1 MNTTIINA
9 LVKGLGKKSVI
20 LTAIL
25 IVSGFFV
32 ASFALAAEGVAIS
45 PATGGE
51 NVSIDTTFPGGTGDY
66 TTLDSFSI
74 TESVPGQITQGVH
87 TISLPS
93 GWEFNMASTI
103 TIFRTDAIVLASY
116 NITPDQTS
124 FSFTVNSISTS
135 NSTLFFN
142 GLQVRPTTQHPNTS
156 NGNITHSGAD
166 IIGVTNGSTSFGTL
180 STVAGTVTKLA
191 FTTQPGSAEYGSNL
205 SPQPVVKTQDQFG
218 NDSTSGLA
226 ANLDVTLTKTSGTG
240 VLTGTNVLDI
250 GTGVGNGIAT
260 FTNLTVDEFGT
271 GKQLTASAGGLAPAI
286 STDFE
291 ITQAPL
297 TITAE
302 GKTKVYGTANPG
314 LTAAYSGFVN
324 GETSTVLTSPV
335 ILSVPADATSP
346 VGPYV
351 ITASG
356 ATATNYSIIFVPG
369 TLTITQAPL
378 TITADAQT
386 KIYGGTDPALT
397 YQITSGALVN
407 GDILTGSLSR
417 VAGENVGT
425 RAIEQG
431 DLDNSNY
438 DISFVSADLTI
449 TTKPITVTAVTNTK
463 TYNGNMDAIATPT
476 FPEGSLV
483 GSDTANFIEA
493 YDTKN
498 VGTEKILTP
507 SGVVDDGNGGDNY
520 SYNFIADLTGAITQA
535 SLTATITVSNKVV
548 DGNNSATITGRT
560 LIGVIGDDI
569 VTPNEDGVAIF
580 EDAIIGNDK
589 IVTATGIT
597 ITGAD
602 VANYFYDGTATGTGN
617 ILPIPTV
624 VFVDA
629 NWVGTENWI
638 DPDGEGPAT
647 YFGYDAFAT
656 IQEAVSAVEEG
667 GVVNVLVGIYT
678 ESIIIN
684 KTLSVVGV
692 GSTTVIQPAID
703 TDGITI
709 TADGVVIK
717 DVKVSTS
724 NSSIPP
730 DVTPNKAISVEEA
743 DNLEINNI
751 IVETTGDG
759 AMGIW
764 IGGSNN
770 GMDPVS
776 GLTIIKSDITV
787 NNEATGI
794 YADHSTPAHSGW
806 LVGGS
811 AENANTVTVPLGNP
825 IELYDVTDSE
835 VSHNTITT
843 SASGGSATIWSSEL
857 SDLSNLIFNDNAV
870 SYSGGSQVAFLTD
883 FISSLR
889 GDIPPDTN
897 VSNVTVSGN
906 TFNDWGLRGLRIG
919 DGVTSV
925 IVSENKFLGTG
936 EALKNE
942 DVSGVNAEGNW
953 WGSAVLSTVGSKING
968 TVDFDPYYVEN
979 GMSILSDIPVTV
991 AYVDS
996 TYTDGLENDSHYF
1009 GYDAFNTIQEGINAV
1024 EAGGTVNVADGNYAE
1039 TIGTCDGDA
1048 AMFCIEK
1055 SLTIT
1060 GDPGAQG
1067 ETIDDAG
1074 PAGTPVIDGDGAFA
1088 SAFVISSGV
1097 SNITIEGFEI
1107 HNFAND
1113 PALFTGGIGSAV
1125 LSWNSGATNI
1135 TVQDNYLHDLG
1146 WNGVLVG
1153 SDDGTTQSGW
1163 TVKRNIIEGA
1173 DYAGIELTNVTNSE
1187 VAFND
1192 VTIGEGISWDPND
1205 SGVGIEVAVR
1215 DHGTEVTAGANV
1227 SVHDNEITGDG
1238 VAPERAGI
1246 NILSRA
1252 YQAASNALL
1261 DGVTI
1266 ENNTVTGATRGIF
1279 VVAEERNDGSAEVSG
1294 LSIEGNTIAGND
1306 VGIEVGLQSGSP
1318 HQNGTYDVAVLS
1330 NSIDGNDFGLDNTT
1344 GIEIDASQ
1352 NWWGDSLGPE
1362 HSSNPGG
1369 TGDAVS
1375 DNVDYRPWYTTAD
1388 LTGLDVDSPTVGI
1401 SSTETSPTN
1410 ASPIPI
1416 TITFSESVYNFE
1428 IGDIDVANGTPANLL
1443 TSDNTVYTVDITPT
1457 ADDEVTVDIAAEVS
1471 WDLAG
1476 NYNTAA
1482 TQFSITYDST
1492 DPTLTTVSITSDGN
1506 EGWAKVSDTITLTIV
1521 ADENIS
1527 TPTATIAGQSASV
1540 TGSAKDWTAT
1550 YLMMSDDTE
1559 GIVTFSIIFAD
1570 LAGNDGTAVTVATDA
1585 SSVTF
1590 DRTAPV
1596 VSISTPAESDKV
1608 NGDAVISF
1616 TTDESLPKCSVDG
1629 TNWTTCVTNTTTL
1642 NGIAEF
1648 AGLSEG
1654 TFTLYLIDT
1663 DAAGNV
1669 GTDSISLTKDTVAPT
1684 VISHVPT
1691 VNAMNVEPAND
1702 IVITF
1707 SEAVIVEIGDVT
1719 FSPTIAGFVI
1729 ENSETNIVSINPNN
1743 ALESNTSYTI
1753 TLSGVTDLAGNV
1765 MANYNSINFTTAT
1778 YYNISL
1784 YFTSTG
1790 WNLVS
1795 LPVVPNETAIE
1806 TVLGDA
1812 SPDIEEVWTYDPTHP
1827 NADDSGWLMYASA
1840 DPEGTNNLDIMTT
1853 GYGYW
1858 ISVTGNTNIEGW
1870 GSLLTAGPTAPPSR
1884 TLNTGWNLI
1893 GYYQIPG
1900 EDEST
1905 PSEAFA
1911 SLENAYTGLWGYDNA
1926 GGVFKSTVIPILPGD
1941 AFWISLTSG
1950 KEYTPSNI

>member
-498 VGTEKILTP
+498 VGTDKILTP

>member
-407 GDILTGSLSR
+407 GDILTGSLSRVAGENVGTRAIEQGDLDNSNYDISFVSADLTITTKPITVTAVTNTKTYNGNMDAIATPTFPEGSLVGSDTANFIEAYDTKNVGTEKTLTPSGIVNDGNGGNNYSYNFVTDITGVINQAPLTITAEGKTKVYGTANPELTVSYSGFVGGDTSAVVSDLSVVTLADTTTPVGTSAITPSGATATNYSISFVPGVLTITPAPLTITADVQTKVYGEIDPELTYVVAPALINGDVLTGTLSR

-1252 YQAASNALL
+1252 YQAASNA
-1261 DGVTI
+1261 
-1266 ENNTVTGATRGIF
+1266 
-1279 VVAEERNDGSAEVSG
+1279 
-1294 LSIEGNTIAGND
+1294 
-1306 VGIEVGLQSGSP
+1306 
-1318 HQNGTYDVAVLS
+1318 
-1330 NSIDGNDFGLDNTT
+1330 
-1344 GIEIDASQ
+1344 
-1352 NWWGDSLGPE
+1352 
-1362 HSSNPGG
+1362 
-1369 TGDAVS
+1369 
-1375 DNVDYRPWYTTAD
+1375 
-1388 LTGLDVDSPTVGI
+1388 
-1401 SSTETSPTN
+1401 
-1410 ASPIPI
+1410 
-1416 TITFSESVYNFE
+1416 
-1428 IGDIDVANGTPANLL
+1428 
-1443 TSDNTVYTVDITPT
+1443 
-1457 ADDEVTVDIAAEVS
+1457 
-1471 WDLAG
+1471 
-1476 NYNTAA
+1476 
-1482 TQFSITYDST
+1482 
-1492 DPTLTTVSITSDGN
+1492 
-1506 EGWAKVSDTITLTIV
+1506 
-1521 ADENIS
+1521 
-1527 TPTATIAGQSASV
+1527 
-1540 TGSAKDWTAT
+1540 
-1550 YLMMSDDTE
+1550 
-1559 GIVTFSIIFAD
+1559 
-1570 LAGNDGTAVTVATDA
+1570 
-1585 SSVTF
+1585 
-1590 DRTAPV
+1590 
-1596 VSISTPAESDKV
+1596 
-1608 NGDAVISF
+1608 
-1616 TTDESLPKCSVDG
+1616 
-1629 TNWTTCVTNTTTL
+1629 
-1642 NGIAEF
+1642 
-1648 AGLSEG
+1648 
-1654 TFTLYLIDT
+1654 
-1663 DAAGNV
+1663 
-1669 GTDSISLTKDTVAPT
+1669 
-1684 VISHVPT
+1684 
-1691 VNAMNVEPAND
+1691 
-1702 IVITF
+1702 
-1707 SEAVIVEIGDVT
+1707 
-1719 FSPTIAGFVI
+1719 
-1729 ENSETNIVSINPNN
+1729 
-1743 ALESNTSYTI
+1743 
-1753 TLSGVTDLAGNV
+1753 
-1765 MANYNSINFTTAT
+1765 
-1778 YYNISL
+1778 
-1784 YFTSTG
+1784 
-1790 WNLVS
+1790 
-1795 LPVVPNETAIE
+1795 
-1806 TVLGDA
+1806 
-1812 SPDIEEVWTYDPTHP
+1812 
-1827 NADDSGWLMYASA
+1827 
-1840 DPEGTNNLDIMTT
+1840 
-1853 GYGYW
+1853 
-1858 ISVTGNTNIEGW
+1858 
-1870 GSLLTAGPTAPPSR
+1870 
-1884 TLNTGWNLI
+1884 
-1893 GYYQIPG
+1893 
-1900 EDEST
+1900 
-1905 PSEAFA
+1905 
-1911 SLENAYTGLWGYDNA
+1911 
-1926 GGVFKSTVIPILPGD
+1926 
-1941 AFWISLTSG
+1941 
-1950 KEYTPSNI
+1950 